1 MVVNPGFEVKGE
13 GQRAKG
19 TYIVG
24 DTTYAQYVEVG
35 DGKWE
40 GVKDHRIMMGLGWN
54 PDGLLLTIE
63 VEDDFHHHTNKDAT
77 AGDSVKVL
85 FTNDERSRVLGEFA
99 FALSDPFLATDF
111 IYDKDR
117 LTDEDSPQRAGS
129 VSYTHLTL
137 PTIYSV

>member
-1 MVVNPGFEVKGE
+1 
-13 GQRAKG
+13 
-19 TYIVG
+19 
-24 DTTYAQYVEVG
+24 
-35 DGKWE
+35 
-40 GVKDHRIMMGLGWN
+40 MMGLGWN

-117 LTDEDSPQRAGS
+117 LTDETHRNALTWNRSPATQRSTSSCGEKK
-129 VSYTHLTL
+129 
-137 PTIYSV
+137 TIDPSTGTTVYEFWFLHKPSAWPS